1 MSNPSDK
8 ASRRTFPVPEVPH
21 GGLTLYEAKDPETKY
36 PPIRESR
43 PPNTAPNGLVI
54 LIGNKFGSEVNWVAI
69 DLGRDAVGL
78 DHFISPTQ
86 QLHVTMA
93 LQ

>member
-1 MSNPSDK
+1 L
-8 ASRRTFPVPEVPH
+8 
-21 GGLTLYEAKDPETKY
+21 G
-36 PPIRESR
+36 
-43 PPNTAPNGLVI
+43 PPNALVI